1 MPRRAILSAS
11 ERVGLLSLPDT
22 EDELIRLYTFSDADL
37 ALIRQRRGA
46 QNRLGFAVLL
56 CYMRYPG
63 ILLPVDATPSP
74 SLLRMVAGQIKAS
87 EEAWQD
93 YGQREQTRRE
103 HLVELQMVLG
113 LRTFTTLGHYRAA
126 VSSVSE
132 LASQTDKGIVLAHAL
147 ADFLRNKGILLPTV
161 DVMERIC
168 AEAITRANKHIHA
181 ALSDPLT
188 RVHRQRLDE
197 LLAQKEGGKTT
208 QLAWLRQSPKK
219 PNSRHMLEHIER
231 LRAWQALDLPA
242 GIGQAVHQN
251 RLLKIAREGGQMR
264 AFDLAKFEPQRRYA
278 TLVALAIEGM
288 ATVIDE
294 IIDLHDRIIGKLF
307 NAAKHKHAEQ
317 FQASG
322 KAINDKV
329 RLYGR
334 IGLALIEAKKSGA
347 DPFAAIESVLPW
359 EDFTESVSEA
369 QVLAQPASFDF
380 LHRMGDSY
388 ATLRRYAP
396 EFLDVLKLRAAPA
409 AKDVLDAIEALR
421 AMNAINAK
429 QVPIDAPSKFITPRW
444 ARLVKT
450 ETGGFDRRF
459 YELCALS
466 ELKNKLRSGDV
477 WVQGSRQFKDFDEY
491 LVPPE
496 KFTAMQLANALPLAV
511 PTDCDQ
517 YLQERL
523 TLLESQLAQ
532 ANHLA
537 LTDELP
543 DAIITTASG
552 LKITPLDAAVPDEAQ
567 SLIDRSAA
575 LLPHVK
581 ITELLMEVD
590 GWTGF
595 TNHFTHLKSGDLV
608 KDKTLLM
615 TALLA
620 DGINLGLSKMAESC
634 PGATYTKLAWL
645 QAWHIRDE
653 TYNAAL
659 ANLVN
664 AQFRQP
670 FAEHWGDGTTSSSDG
685 QNFRTGSKAQSTGH
699 VNPKYGSEPGRT
711 FYTHISDQYAPF
723 STKVV
728 NVGVRDSTYVL
739 DGLLYHESDLR
750 IEEHYTDTAG
760 FTDHVFGLMPF
771 VGFRFAPRIRDLG
784 ETKLFVPPGDAVYDG
799 LKPMLSSERLKI
811 KQIRAHWDEILRLA
825 TSIKQGTVT
834 ASLMLRKL
842 GSYPRQNGLAVAL
855 RELGRIERTL
865 FILDWLQSV
874 ELRRR
879 VNAGLNKGEARNALA
894 RAVFFNRLGEIRD
907 RSFEQQRYRASG
919 LNLVT
924 AAIVLWNTVYLE
936 RVTAALKGHGQPV
949 DAELLQYLS
958 PLGWEHI
965 NLTGDYVWR
974 SSAKVGAGKFRPL
987 RPLPG
992 A

>member
-1 MPRRAILSAS
+1 MPRRSILSAT
-11 ERVGLLSLPDT
+11 ERESLLAIPT
-22 EDELIRLYTFSDADL
+22 AGDELIRLYTFDEADL
-37 ALIRQRRGA
+37 ALIRQHRGA
-46 QNRLGFAVLL
+46 QNRLGFAVQL

-63 ILLPVDATPSP
+63 ILLAVDAVPSP
-74 SLLRMVAGQIKAS
+74 SLLRMVSSQIKVPV
-87 EEAWQD
+87 EAWGG

-103 HLVELQMVLG
+103 HLVELQTVLG
-113 LRTFTTLGHYRAA
+113 LRAFTTLGHYRAA
-126 VSSVSE
+126 VHSLDE
-132 LASQTDKGIVLAHAL
+132 LALQTDKGIVLASAL
-147 ADFLRNKGILLPTV
+147 TESLRSKRVLLPTV
-161 DVMERIC
+161 DVIERIC
-168 AEAITRANKHIHA
+168 AEAITRANKRIYA
-181 ALSDPLT
+181 ALSDSLT
-188 RVHRQRLDE
+188 RAHRERLDE
-197 LLAQKEGGKTT
+197 LLLHKEGSKTT
-208 QLAWLRQSPKK
+208 KLAWLRLSPKK

-231 LRAWQALDLPA
+231 LKAWQALDLPV
-242 GIGQAVHQN
+242 GIEHAVHQN

-307 NAAKHKHAEQ
+307 NAAKHKHAQQ

-334 IGLALIEAKKSGA
+334 IGLALIEAKKTGA

-359 EDFTESVSEA
+359 ADFTDSVSEA
-369 QVLAQPASFDF
+369 QVLAQPESFDF
-380 LHRMGDSY
+380 LHRMGDGY

-421 AMNAINAK
+421 LMNSSNAK
-429 QVPIDAPSKFITPRW
+429 QVPNDAPSKFITPRW

-450 ETGGFDRRF
+450 GAGFDRRF

-477 WVQGSRQFKDFDEY
+477 WVQGSRQFKDFNEY
-491 LVPPE
+491 LVPAE
-496 KFTAMQLANALPLAV
+496 KFTTMQLANELPLAV
-511 PTDCDQ
+511 PTNCDQ
-517 YLQERL
+517 YLHERL
-523 TLLESQLAQ
+523 TLLESQLAKTNLMAL
-532 ANHLA
+532 AN
-537 LTDELP
+537 ELP
-543 DAIITTASG
+543 DASITTATG

-567 SLIDRSAA
+567 ALIDQSAA

-590 GWTGF
+590 EWTGF
-595 TNHFTHLKSGDLV
+595 TRHFTHLKSGDLA
-608 KDKTLLM
+608 KDKNLLL
-615 TALLA
+615 TTILA
-620 DGINLGLSKMAESC
+620 DAINLGLTKMAESC
-634 PGATYTKLAWL
+634 PGTTYAKLAWL
-645 QAWHIRDE
+645 QAWHTRDE
-653 TYNAAL
+653 TYSMAL
-659 ANLVN
+659 AELVN
-664 AQFRQP
+664 AQFRHP
-670 FAEHWGDGTTSSSDG
+670 FAGHWGDGTTSSSDG
-685 QNFRTGSKAQSTGH
+685 QNFRTSSKAESTGH
-699 VNPKYGSEPGRT
+699 INPKYGSSPGRT

-723 STKVV
+723 HNKVV

-760 FTDHVFGLMPF
+760 FTDHVFALMHLL
-771 VGFRFAPRIRDLG
+771 GFRFAPRIRDLG
-784 ETKLFVPPGDAVYDG
+784 DTKLYTPKGEAAYDA
-799 LKPMLSSERLKI
+799 LKPMIGGTLNI
-811 KQIRAHWDEILRLA
+811 KHVRAHWDEILRLA

-865 FILDWLQSV
+865 FILGWLQSV

-879 VNAGLNKGEARNALA
+879 VHAGLNKGEARNALA

-907 RSFEQQRYRASG
+907 SSFEQQRYRASG

-924 AAIVLWNTVYLE
+924 AAVVLWNTVYLE
-936 RVTAALKGHGQPV
+936 RAAHALRSNGHAV
-949 DAELLQYLS
+949 DETLLQYLS

-965 NLTGDYVWR
+965 NLTGDYLWR
-974 SSAKVGAGKFRPL
+974 SSAKIGAGKFRPL
-987 RPLPG
+987 RPLQS